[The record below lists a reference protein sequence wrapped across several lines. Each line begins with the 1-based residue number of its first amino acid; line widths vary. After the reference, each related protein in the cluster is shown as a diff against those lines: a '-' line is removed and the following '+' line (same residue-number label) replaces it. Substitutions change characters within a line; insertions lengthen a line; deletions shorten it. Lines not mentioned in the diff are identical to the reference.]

1 MRLSFIALFIA
12 LCTCCFAQ
20 RDALRVE
27 PANVAKDVVVDDLDK
42 EYQDITTITVTNT
55 SSKTL
60 QLVKKQVVIGKP
72 RAWKYGTFSR
82 RNQSSPYVIS
92 ESNQGTSRP
101 VSLRSGE
108 SASFQVVLEPL
119 GVAGDGRVEIQ
130 FFDYSDPINIL
141 GKATV
146 TAEII
151 QRSASGSSSASQ
163 TGTGNF
169 SSRPVPTSVNLF
181 PNPARE
187 RFFVEA
193 PPGTKIGRIEI
204 SNALGNRL
212 RKYDRQDGQQGYD
225 VEDLPDGLYLISI
238 YDDKGKKLKTL
249 RLLHRQFGA

>member
-1 MRLSFIALFIA
+1 MKFSFFALFLA

-20 RDALRVE
+20 KGVLRVE

-42 EYQDITTITVTNT
+42 AYQDITTITVTNT
-55 SSKTL
+55 SNVRTSFGYK
-60 QLVKKQVVIGKP
+60 VAVVGKP
-72 RAWKYGTFSR
+72 SAWQYGLFSR
-82 RNQSSPYVIS
+82 HNRTAPYVLKKRTSNTNSSIS
-92 ESNQGTSRP
+92 LLP
-101 VSLRSGE
+101 GE
-108 SASFQVVLEPL
+108 SKAFYLVLEPS
-119 GVAGDGRVEIQ
+119 GIVGDGRVEVV
-130 FFDYSDPINIL
+130 FYNVANPSEIL
-141 GKATV
+141 AESVV

-151 QRSASGSSSASQ
+151 RGAGPSAGASNSSGS
-163 TGTGNF
+163 NF

-193 PPGTKIGRIEI
+193 PPGIKIGRVEI

-212 RKYDRQDGQQGYD
+212 RKYDRPEGKQGYD
-225 VEDLPDGLYLISI
+225 VDNLPDGLYLISI

>member
-1 MRLSFIALFIA
+1 MKLSFFALFMA

-20 RDALRVE
+20 QSVLRVE

-42 EYQDITTITVTNT
+42 DYQDITTITVTNT
-55 SSKTL
+55 GSGTV
-60 QLVKKQVVIGKP
+60 QLTKKQVVIGKP
-72 RAWKYGTFSR
+72 RPWKYGTFSQGSPLVLSAA
-82 RNQSSPYVIS
+82 NQ
-92 ESNQGTSRP
+92 ESSRP
-101 VSLRSGE
+101 VSLRPGA
-108 SASFQVVLEPL
+108 SATFQVVLEPA
-119 GVAGDGRVEIQ
+119 GIAGDGRVEVQ
-130 FFDYSDPINIL
+130 FFDLSNPGNML

-151 QRSASGSSSASQ
+151 QRSGSSPSTSGQ
-163 TGTGNF
+163 GGGNF

-193 PPGTKIGRIEI
+193 PPGTKIGRVEV

-212 RKYDRQDGQQGYD
+212 RKYDRPDGKQGYD

>member
-1 MRLSFIALFIA
+1 MKLSFFALLMA
-12 LCTCCFAQ
+12 LCTCCYAQ
-20 RDALRVE
+20 QNVLRVE

-42 EYQDITTITVTNT
+42 DYQDITTITVTNNG
-55 SSKTL
+55 SRTL
-60 QLVKKQVVIGKP
+60 QLIKKQVVIGKP
-72 RAWKYGTFSR
+72 RSWEYGTFSR

-92 ESNQGTSRP
+92 EANRDTGRP
-101 VSLRSGE
+101 VTLRSGE
-108 SASFQVVLEPL
+108 SANFQVVLEPG
-119 GVAGDGRVEIQ
+119 GVTGDGRVEVQ
-130 FFDYSDPINIL
+130 FFDLSNPGKVL

-151 QRSASGSSSASQ
+151 QRSANGSSAANQQGS
-163 TGTGNF
+163 GNF

-193 PPGTKIGRIEI
+193 PPGTRIGRVEI

-212 RKYDRQDGQQGYD
+212 RKYDRPDGKQGYD
-225 VEDLPDGLYLISI
+225 VENLPDGLYLISI

>member
-1 MRLSFIALFIA
+1 MRLSFLALFLS
-12 LCTCCFAQ
+12 LCTCSLAQ
-20 RDALRVE
+20 RNVLRVE

-42 EYQDITTITVTNT
+42 DYQDITTITVTNNG
-55 SSKTL
+55 SQTL
-60 QLVKKQVVIGKP
+60 QLIKKQVVIGKP
-72 RAWKYGTFSR
+72 RAWRYGTFSR
-82 RNQSSPYVIS
+82 RNQSSAYVIAQA
-92 ESNQGTSRP
+92 NRNGRP
-101 VSLRSGE
+101 VTVRPGE
-108 SASFQVVLEPL
+108 SASFQVVLEPA
-119 GVAGDGRVEIQ
+119 GVTGDGRVEVQ
-130 FFDYSDPINIL
+130 FFDSSNPGKIL

-151 QRSASGSSSASQ
+151 QRSSGGASNPASSGS
-163 TGTGNF
+163 GNF

-193 PPGTKIGRIEI
+193 PPGIKIGRVEV

-212 RKYDRQDGQQGYD
+212 RKYDRPDGKQGYD
-225 VEDLPDGLYLISI
+225 VENLPDGLYLISI

>member
-1 MRLSFIALFIA
+1 MKLSFLALFLA

-20 RDALRVE
+20 QNVLRVE

-42 EYQDITTITVTNT
+42 DYQDITTITVTNNG
-55 SSKTL
+55 SKTM
-60 QLVKKQVVIGKP
+60 QLIKKQVVIGKP
-72 RAWKYGTFSR
+72 QSWKYGTFSY
-82 RNQSSPYVIS
+82 RNRNSPYVIA
-92 ESNQGTSRP
+92 EANRDTGRP
-101 VSLRSGE
+101 VALRPGE
-108 SASFQVVLEPL
+108 SASFQVVLEPA
-119 GVAGDGRVEIQ
+119 GVTGDGRVEIQ
-130 FFDYSDPINIL
+130 FFDTSAPGDML

-151 QRSASGSSSASQ
+151 QRSGNNSNGTTQSGNS
-163 TGTGNF
+163 NF

-193 PPGTKIGRIEI
+193 PPGTKVGRVEI

-212 RKYDRQDGQQGYD
+212 RKFDRPDGKDGYD
-225 VEDLPDGLYLISI
+225 VESLPDGLYLISI

>member
-1 MRLSFIALFIA
+1 MKLSLFALFLA

-20 RDALRVE
+20 QNVLRVE
-27 PANVAKDVVVDDLDK
+27 PANVAKDVIVDDLVKD
-42 EYQDITTITVTNT
+42 YQYLTTITVTNNGL
-55 SSKTL
+55 KTI

-72 RAWKYGTFSR
+72 RAWRYGTFSR
-82 RNQSSPYVIS
+82 RNQSVAYVITEAS
-92 ESNQGTSRP
+92 QRTGRP
-101 VSLRSGE
+101 VALRPGE
-108 SASFQVVLEPL
+108 SASFQVVLEPT
-119 GVAGDGRVEIQ
+119 GVVGDGRVEVH
-130 FFDYSDPINIL
+130 FFDSSNLGKLL

-151 QRSASGSSSASQ
+151 QRSNSGTSGS
-163 TGTGNF
+163 GNF

-193 PPGTKIGRIEI
+193 PPGTKIGRIEV

-212 RKYDRQDGQQGYD
+212 RKYDRPDAKQGYD
-225 VEDLPDGLYLISI
+225 VENLPDGLYLISV

>member
-1 MRLSFIALFIA
+1 MKLSFLALFLS

-20 RDALRVE
+20 QSVLRVE

-42 EYQDITTITVTNT
+42 DYQDITTVTVTNN
-55 SSKTL
+55 SAKTV

-72 RAWKYGTFSR
+72 RAWRYGTFSR
-82 RNQSSPYVIS
+82 RNQNSAYVIT
-92 ESNQGTSRP
+92 EANQSTGRP
-101 VSLRSGE
+101 VSLRPGE
-108 SASFQVVLEPL
+108 SANFQVVLEPA
-119 GVAGDGRVEIQ
+119 GVTGDGRVEVQ
-130 FFDYSDPINIL
+130 FFDSSNPSKIL

-151 QRSASGSSSASQ
+151 QRSNNGVSGAGSSES
-163 TGTGNF
+163 GNF

-193 PPGTKIGRIEI
+193 PPGTKIGRVEV

-212 RKYDRQDGQQGYD
+212 RKYDRPDGKQGYD
-225 VEDLPDGLYLISI
+225 VENLPDGLYLISI

>member
-1 MRLSFIALFIA
+1 MKLSFLALFLA

-20 RDALRVE
+20 QNVLRVE

-42 EYQDITTITVTNT
+42 DYQDITTVTVTNNG
-55 SSKTL
+55 SKTI
-60 QLVKKQVVIGKP
+60 QLTRKQVVIGKP

-82 RNQSSPYVIS
+82 RNQNSPYVIS
-92 ESNQGTSRP
+92 QANQNAGRP
-101 VSLRSGE
+101 VALRPGE
-108 SASFQVVLEPL
+108 SASFQIVLEPA
-119 GVAGDGRVEIQ
+119 GITGDGRVEVQ
-130 FFDYSDPINIL
+130 FFALSAPNKML
-141 GKATV
+141 GKATI

-151 QRSASGSSSASQ
+151 QRSGSNSTNLNQDGSS
-163 TGTGNF
+163 NF

-181 PNPARE
+181 PNPAHE

-193 PPGTKIGRIEI
+193 PPGTKIGRVEI

-212 RKYDRQDGQQGYD
+212 RKFDRPDGKEGYD
-225 VEDLPDGLYLISI
+225 VENLPDGLYLISI